1 MPGIEL
7 AAPSLVVEIP
17 ATLLEN
23 SNAST
28 IFNDLANATL
38 KAPLNASPAPVV
50 SFTSSFNLCASTK

>member
-1 MPGIEL
+1 MEF

-28 IFNDLANATL
+28 IFNDLVNATL
-38 KAPLNASPAPVV
+38 KAPLKASPAPVV
-50 SFTSSFNLCASTK
+50 SFTSFFNL